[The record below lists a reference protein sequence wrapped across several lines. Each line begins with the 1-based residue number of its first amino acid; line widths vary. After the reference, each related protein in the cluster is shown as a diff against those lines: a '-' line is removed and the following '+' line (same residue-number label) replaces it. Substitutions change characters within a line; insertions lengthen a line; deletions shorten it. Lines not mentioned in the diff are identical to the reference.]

1 MKSYVVM
8 RLARPITIDARWKK
22 YPWAE
27 IPHLSLN
34 HHMGDMPEHYPVVR
48 VKLAYDQD
56 GLYAIFKVED
66 RYVCARKHVY
76 QERVCEDSCVEFF
89 FTPCEDINNGYFNL
103 EVNCGGTVFFQHQ
116 LGRHIVDKPVSVPDF
131 NQLIIAHSLPKIV
144 DPEITESITWVVEYC
159 LPFAILA
166 NYAPLIQPSS
176 GVTWRV
182 NFYKCADACSYP
194 HWLTWSPVD
203 LPTPDFHR
211 PEFFGDL
218 IFG

>member
-1 MKSYVVM
+1 MKSYLVM
-8 RLARPITIDARWKK
+8 RLTRPVQVDARFEKF
-22 YPWAE
+22 PWVE
-27 IPHLSLN
+27 IPSLN
-34 HHMGDMPEHYPVVR
+34 LDHHMGYTPTHFPGVR

-56 GLYAIFKVED
+56 ALYAIFKVED
-66 RYVCARKHVY
+66 RFVCARKRAY

-89 FTPCEDINNGYFNL
+89 FTPGEDIDQGYFNL

-116 LGRHIVDKPVSVPDF
+116 FRRHIAEKPVSIPDF
-131 NQLIIAHSLPKIV
+131 NQLMIAHSLPKIV
-144 DPEITESITWVVEYC
+144 DQEITESLTWVVEYR

-166 NYAPLIQPSS
+166 NYAPLIQPNSA
-176 GVTWRV
+176 VTWRA
-182 NFYKCADACSYP
+182 NFYKCADKCSSP

-211 PEFFGDL
+211 PEFFGIL